1 MNLIG
6 RAIDAQTELTPVPF
20 KRGRPMIIDEYSSI
34 PSFSRVESIKSLNK
48 TLLWILEIKKDKNVE
63 RAVVGYHPP
72 ITESP
77 IEMKVIYAEIER
89 TEKTRVELGTEFIF
103 IEADQAIYTK
113 VLDAMLKMRNDGKDM
128 FERITPRMGGFHI
141 TICMLRTIYCIYSKI
156 GFIQILA
163 KAGLQGIGSLKR
175 TLNSGD
181 VNEAIRLHKTWSK
194 PWFEQKLN
202 ISTLSCQMKPV

>member
-34 PSFSRVESIKSLNK
+34 PSFNRVESIKSLNK

-89 TEKTRVELGTEFIF
+89 AEKTRVELGTEFIF
-103 IEADQAIYTK
+103 IEADQTIYTK
-113 VLDAMLKMRNDGKDM
+113 VLDAMLKMRNDSKDM
-128 FERITPRMGGFHI
+128 FKRMTPRMGGFI
-141 TICMLRTIYCIYSKI
+141 SQFVCCALYTV
-156 GFIQILA
+156 FIPKL
-163 KAGLQGIGSLKR
+163 GLFKFLLK
-175 TLNSGD
+175 LD
-181 VNEAIRLHKTWSK
+181 YKELDH
-194 PWFEQKLN
+194 
-202 ISTLSCQMKPV
+202 